1 MNLNDGNLKMA
12 AYHGDKQ
19 AMEACRDVWAARV
32 VTLYPETFPGTLGC
46 SIIGKALSDGIWS
59 LEVVDLRDSG
69 VGRHKHVDDTPAGGG
84 AGMVIRPDVI
94 GAALDSFGT
103 DGSQLP
109 IFCLSA
115 RGVRF
120 TQSTA
125 EKWASSRGVTL
136 LCGRFEGIDQRAL
149 DHYGIE
155 EISVGDYVLSGGEIA
170 AQALIEA
177 TVRLIPRVLGNRD
190 SAVDDS
196 FSADGLLE
204 YPQYTRPR
212 VWRGRSVPEVL
223 VSGHHGRV
231 ASWRREQ
238 SEKLTKARRP
248 DLWKTYVESRGSRV
262 EN

>member
-1 MNLNDGNLKMA
+1 MA
-12 AYHGDKQ
+12 IHQEDRQ
-19 AMEACRDVWAARV
+19 ATEPGRGVWTARV
-32 VTLYPETFPGTLGC
+32 VTLFPEAFPGTLGF
-46 SIIGKALSDGIWS
+46 SIIGKALSNGIWS
-59 LEVVDLRDSG
+59 LEVVDLRESG
-69 VGRHKHVDDTPAGGG
+69 IGRHQDVDDTPAGGG

-94 GAALDSFGT
+94 GAALDSCEME
-103 DGSQLP
+103 GSQLP

-115 RGVRF
+115 RGVPF

-125 EKWASSRGVTL
+125 EAWSSSPGVTL
-136 LCGRFEGIDQRAL
+136 LCGRFEGIDQRVL

-155 EISVGDYVLSGGEIA
+155 EVSAGDYVLSGGEIA

-190 SAVDDS
+190 SAAGDS

-212 VWRGRSVPEVL
+212 VWRGRSVPDVL
-223 VSGHHGRV
+223 MSGHHGRV

-238 SEKLTKARRP
+238 SEKLTRDRRP
-248 DLWKTYVESRGSRV
+248 DLWKTYVEGRGNRV

>member
-1 MNLNDGNLKMA
+1 MA
-12 AYHGDKQ
+12 NYLDDSQ
-19 AMEACRDVWAARV
+19 ATESCRDAWTARV
-32 VTLYPETFPGTLGC
+32 VTLFPEAFPGTLGC

-59 LEVVDLRDSG
+59 LEIVDLREFG
-69 VGRHKHVDDTPAGGG
+69 TGRHRDVDDTPAGGG

-94 GAALDSFGT
+94 GAALDSFET
-103 DGSQLP
+103 EGSQLP
-109 IFCLSA
+109 ILCLSA
-115 RGVRF
+115 RGVPF
-120 TQSTA
+120 TQRMA
-125 EKWASSRGVTL
+125 ESWAGSSGVTL

-177 TVRLIPRVLGNRD
+177 TVRLIPRVLGNRE
-190 SAVDDS
+190 SAVSDS

-212 VWRGRSVPEVL
+212 VWRGRTVPEVL

-248 DLWKTYVESRGSRV
+248 DLRKAYVEGRGSRV

>member
-1 MNLNDGNLKMA
+1 MRFKPDSNEEHWTG
-12 AYHGDKQ
+12 
-19 AMEACRDVWAARV
+19 MESRRDVWTARV
-32 VTLYPETFPGTLGC
+32 VTLFPEAFPGTLGC

-59 LEVVDLRDSG
+59 LEVADLRESG
-69 VGRHKHVDDTPAGGG
+69 IGRHKDVDDAPAGGG

-94 GAALDSFGT
+94 GAALDGFET
-103 DGSQLP
+103 EGSRLP

-115 RGVRF
+115 RGVPF

-125 EKWASSRGVTL
+125 EDWANSRGVTL
-136 LCGRFEGIDQRAL
+136 LCGRFEGIDQRVL

-155 EISVGDYVLSGGEIA
+155 EISAGDYVLSGGEIA

-190 SAVDDS
+190 SAASDS

-212 VWRGRSVPEVL
+212 VWRGRSVPDVL

-248 DLWKTYVESRGSRV
+248 DLWKAYVEGCGDRI